1 MKENQ
6 TSKQVQENVPEL
18 INLNIRYSR
27 EAHAE
32 IAKIA
37 INKNLTIAQVVTIAI
52 KEFLQRNELKQSQDV
67 FLSKYDVQN

>member
-6 TSKQVQENVPEL
+6 TSNQVQDNVPEL

-52 KEFLQRNELKQSQDV
+52 KEFLQRHSIQKAS
-67 FLSKYDVQN
+67 